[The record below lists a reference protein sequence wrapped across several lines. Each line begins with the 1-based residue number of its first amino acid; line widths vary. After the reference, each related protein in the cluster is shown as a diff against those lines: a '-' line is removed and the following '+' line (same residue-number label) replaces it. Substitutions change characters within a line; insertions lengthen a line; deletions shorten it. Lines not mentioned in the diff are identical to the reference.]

1 MSAAGPALLR
11 IVGLGLAAP
20 SIRHTILLE
29 SSSIRQCSQFTELW
43 SPKPRKAL
51 GGILSQLRP
60 RRCLSTAASA
70 LQRSVAQIKEPRP
83 SQNPN
88 GLPKLS
94 LDELRQIFSEPT
106 SARKG
111 NEILRQIHNQRISGT
126 IDEGVAEIPETTTVE
141 ALAWL
146 RQNVP
151 WDEDASIMAR
161 LDREEEEER
170 VQLVARAEKL
180 GLFKPQVTS
189 DVIDEPLPKED
200 DSPLI
205 YTPQQDAAWN
215 KRLGNSFVD
224 RLRERNER
232 RSELEAEAKRKAEE
246 AAKAE
251 AIKTGL
257 PVTREEKRLARK
269 TESERW
275 KENKLEQARSVF
287 GTKLGEWPELAP
299 WQRLWPS
306 ALMAIIVVGLSLLFA
321 QTYYPPPPQGRIWPE
336 VSPAV
341 ATVGVLVTMNTLVY
355 LAWHVVAWQRSMF
368 KAFITVPGY
377 PRAIGVVGNIFSHQK
392 GSHLIGN
399 MIALAIFGTRCELHY
414 CLALGLV
421 G

>member
-1 MSAAGPALLR
+1 MSVAGPAIWRTL
-11 IVGLGLAAP
+11 GLGLAAP
-20 SIRHTILLE
+20 SIRHTIFLG
-29 SSSIRQCSQFTELW
+29 STSIRQCSQFTDLW
-43 SPKPRKAL
+43 SPKPQKAL
-51 GGILSQLRP
+51 GGIAWQLRCT
-60 RRCLSTAASA
+60 RHLITAGSS
-70 LQRSVAQIKEPRP
+70 LQSQRSVAQIKDPRP
-83 SQNPN
+83 SPNPN

-94 LDELRQIFSEPT
+94 PDELRQVFSEPT
-106 SARKG
+106 AAREG
-111 NEILRQIHNQRISGT
+111 NEILRKIHNQRISGT
-126 IDEGVAEIPETTTVE
+126 IDENVAEIPETTTVE

-151 WDEDASIMAR
+151 WDEEASIMAR

-170 VQLVARAEKL
+170 AQLVARAEKL

-189 DVIDEPLPKED
+189 DYVIDEPLPKQD
-200 DSPLI
+200 GSPPV

-224 RLRERNER
+224 RLREENER

-257 PVTREEKRLARK
+257 PVTREEKRMARK
-269 TESERW
+269 TESQRW
-275 KENKLEQARSVF
+275 KENKMEQVRSTF
-287 GTKLGEWPELAP
+287 GTKVGEWPELAP

-306 ALMAIIVVGLSLLFA
+306 ALMTISVVGLSLLFA
-321 QTYYPPPPQGRIWPE
+321 QTYYPPPLQGRIWPE

-355 LAWHVVAWQRSMF
+355 LAWHVVAWQRSMYKTF
-368 KAFITVPGY
+368 MTIPGY
-377 PRAIGVVGNIFSHQK
+377 PRAIGVIGNIFSHQK

-399 MIALAIFGTRCELHY
+399 MIALAIFGTRCELHS
-414 CLALGLV
+414 CSCP
-421 G
+421 